1 MSASSHDSHTLSGA
15 CAADALPPGEAAAFE
30 RHLRHCPACAEEVR
44 GLRETTAR
52 LGMATAIVPPPDMR
66 ARVLAAAARTRQE
79 APLARKA
86 AGAGPSR
93 ARRLA
98 RIATGRPALS
108 AAAVS
113 LAAAVIALAVF
124 SGVTWHQLHQANSRN
139 QAVAAVLAAPDA
151 RLATA
156 GTSMGGAV
164 TAVVALREHQAVI
177 TVHGIPS
184 LNGARV
190 YQLWVMTS
198 GTARSAGLLAAGPA
212 TPVLVGGVLPG
223 DRIGM
228 TVEPAGGTRQ
238 PTTTPIMVM
247 PVQA

>member
-1 MSASSHDSHTLSGA
+1 VRTSRHDAHTLSGA
-15 CAADALPPGEAAAFE
+15 YAADALPPGETVAFE

-44 GLRETTAR
+44 GLRETAAG
-52 LGMATAIVPPPDMR
+52 LAMATAIAPPPAMR

-79 APLARKA
+79 APLARRT
-86 AGAGPSR
+86 AGASVRP
-93 ARRLA
+93 ARRLPRMMA
-98 RIATGRPALS
+98 KRPTLL

-113 LAAAVIALAVF
+113 LAAAVIALGVF
-124 SGVTWHQLHQANSRN
+124 SGVTQHQLQQANSRN

-156 GTSMGGAV
+156 STSVGGTV
-164 TAVVALREHQAVI
+164 TAVVALREHQVVI
-177 TVHGIPS
+177 TAHGMPS
-184 LNGARV
+184 LTGARV
-190 YQLWVMTS
+190 YQLWVMTP
-198 GTARSAGLLAAGPA
+198 GTARPAGLLAAGSA
-212 TPVLVGGVLPG
+212 APVLVGGVRSG

>member
-1 MSASSHDSHTLSGA
+1 
-15 CAADALPPGEAAAFE
+15 
-30 RHLRHCPACAEEVR
+30 
-44 GLRETTAR
+44 
-52 LGMATAIVPPPDMR
+52 MATAIGPPPAMR
-66 ARVLAAAARTRQE
+66 ARVLAEAARTRQE
-79 APLARKA
+79 APPARRT
-86 AGAGPSR
+86 AGARP
-93 ARRLA
+93 AWRLP
-98 RIATGRPALS
+98 RIVTKHPALS

-113 LAAAVIALAVF
+113 LAAAVIALGVL
-124 SGVTWHQLHQANSRN
+124 SGVTRHQLQQANSRN

-156 GTSMGGAV
+156 STSAGGTV
-164 TAVVALREHQAVI
+164 TAVVALREHQVVI
-177 TVHGIPS
+177 TTRGLP
-184 LNGARV
+184 LLTGARV

-198 GTARSAGLLAAGPA
+198 GSARPAGLLAAGSA
-212 TPVLVGGVLPG
+212 TPVLVGGVRSG